1 MGARY
6 HCDVKPRLHVLLARS
21 APVGLVLRR
30 GPSKSVAAIAWNRT
44 IDKFTLGQW
53 LRGRIYE
60 KRSDLSP
67 DGKHLI
73 YFAMNGKWS
82 APTAGAWTAIS
93 RAPYLRAIALF
104 AKGDC
109 WHGGGLFVDNR
120 TYWLNDGYGHKVLT
134 NTTEVARA
142 DPAPSMP
149 YRGGECWGVYGN
161 RLVRDGWTPRPELAP
176 LGTRSEGMMVFERP
190 LLHGWVLRKLAR
202 AGSPPPG
209 KSIYFDE
216 HELVKPT
223 AGRELPRPSWEW
235 ADVDGDRLVW
245 AEAGALWAGRITAR
259 SAKLDD
265 PIDGAKLLHD
275 FSAMKFQ
282 AIRAPYDDGEDEP
295 DDGAPEAA
303 AAKPRTSSKRKAA
316 RATARKHVSKKPV
329 RTKSSR

>member
-1 MGARY
+1 
-6 HCDVKPRLHVLLARS
+6 VKPRLHVLFARS

-30 GPSKSVAAIAWNRT
+30 GPAKSVASIAWNRA

-109 WHGGGLFVDNR
+109 WNGGGLFVDNR
-120 TYWLNDGYGHKVLT
+120 TYWLNDGYGHKILT

-142 DPAPSMP
+142 NPAPAVP
-149 YRGGECWGVYGN
+149 YRGGECWGVYFN
-161 RLVRDGWTPRPELAP
+161 RLVRDGWTPRPDLSP
-176 LGTRSEGMMVFERP
+176 PGTRSEGMMVFERP
-190 LLHGWVLRKLAR
+190 LPHGWVLRKLAR
-202 AGSPPPG
+202 AGNPPPG

-216 HELVKPT
+216 HELVQPST
-223 AGRELPRPSWEW
+223 DRELRRPSWEW

-245 AEAGALWAGRITAR
+245 ADAGALWAGRITAR
-259 SAKLDD
+259 SGKLDD

-275 FSAMKFQ
+275 FSAMTFE
-282 AIRAPYDDGEDEP
+282 AIRAPYDQGDDDDEKPDGD
-295 DDGAPEAA
+295 AA
-303 AAKPRTSSKRKAA
+303 RPRTSSNRKAA
-316 RATARKHVSKKPV
+316 RTAVRKQTAKKPV
-329 RTKSSR
+329 RPKSPR